1 MPKRFLNDGLKVV
14 WLFFWLIVILSFYH
28 LVKGQLLECCVT
40 VFIVAVLFL
49 ITGVKWDLIL
59 WVDFDLEKIQVLILC
74 FGIPYT
80 RLFELEKTH
89 VKSIYVNDELVN
101 VVLENWTQEPNF
113 AKQVN
118 HGVSISNSRCCC

>member
-1 MPKRFLNDGLKVV
+1 MSKRFLNDGLVLL
-14 WLFFWLIVILSFYH
+14 WLPLVLILILA
-28 LVKGQLLECCVT
+28 LCCLTLGEYEKFCVSA
-40 VFIVAVLFL
+40 FIIVAIYL

-89 VKSIYVNDELVN
+89 VKSIYVND
-101 VVLENWTQEPNF
+101 
-113 AKQVN
+113 
-118 HGVSISNSRCCC
+118 